1 MRNRVG
7 SVMTPRFLIWTA
19 GYTILPPPEIKK
31 SRRGTGVWGRS
42 EEGCRDVKGIRN
54 DMETIFHLI

>member
-1 MRNRVG
+1 MG

-19 GYTILPPPEIKK
+19 GYTILPPPEIKN

-42 EEGCRDVKGIRN
+42 EEEEGAKMRSVWA
-54 DMETIFHLI
+54 MLSFYA

>member
-1 MRNRVG
+1 MRKRVG
-7 SVMTPRFLIWTA
+7 SVMTPKFLIWTA

-42 EEGCRDVKGIRN
+42 EEEEGAKMRSVW
-54 DMETIFHLI
+54 DMLSFYAYG